1 MPVTEEIQTQI
12 DDLQSR
18 LSHQE
23 ELLDTLNNIV
33 TDQDAVIRALQQQ
46 LQQSQK
52 KLDDALFAQSNVVEQ
67 KPPHY

>member
-1 MPVTEEIQTQI
+1 VPVTEEIQTQI

>member
-1 MPVTEEIQTQI
+1 MKTIESLQIQI

-18 LSHQE
+18 LAHQE
-23 ELLDTLNNIV
+23 DTLDTLNTIV
-33 TDQDAVIRALQQQ
+33 TAQDELIRNLQLQ

-52 KLDDALFAQSNVVEQ
+52 KLDDALFAQNSVVEQ